1 MEAAARRMEDLEQKT
16 QELQNQKEAQSSS
29 HKAFFGRRE
38 ELSGR
43 MNELDKELFR
53 LDSQK
58 EKLDENSESLM
69 NHMWSEY
76 ELTYNAAI
84 PLRKEEYISLPA
96 LKKDCGTVKEEI
108 RALGNVNVNAIEDY
122 KEISERYTF
131 MNGQRNDLQ
140 EAEEALK
147 QVIKE
152 LDTGMKKQFM
162 EQFVDVTI
170 RYGVHPAAIDRWKKI
185 LGIILN
191 IALLLLIDGLLV
203 YTFINEGNRIYKG
216 TIIKILLIVTG
227 NILFLVLLFW
237 GEKICSAIKNTTF
250 LRIADVILLLAT
262 PGIVFMLVQMVTWV
276 SGYKNKA
283 VSTFKGLVKMSLLM
297 EQPYLTLNLIIYAIF
312 FIILIILFRKINI
325 ASSALCY
332 LFIILAM
339 VNYYVMEFRGEPFQL
354 LDIVGMGTAA
364 EVVGEYSFKIKLML
378 GIPLIY
384 ALVFGEFV
392 LKFQKLEL
400 GKKSRKNTAARFG
413 VLAVIVITLCFTIR
427 PILQKLDAVTLWQI
441 NRIYKEQ
448 GYISSLVKEI
458 KYFYIEQP
466 EGYSV
471 GKTVELAQE
480 IEDGENIVSE
490 TDKSESE
497 ESVDNT
503 AADTSETVT
512 PKNIILIMNESLTDF
527 ENVGE
532 IKSNVE
538 ILPYIRSLNKNVK
551 HGQLH
556 VPTFG
561 AGTAR
566 SEYEALTG
574 NSMSFLPSGS
584 VPYQLYVRDPEYG
597 LADILKSQGYYT
609 IAMHPNKAH
618 NWNRASVYPCMGFD
632 EFISLE
638 NWGEEHR
645 ELLRNYVSDKATFEK
660 IISLYEEKDA
670 DEKLFTFC
678 VTMQNHGGYT
688 VEDRAGFEPTVKLG
702 YDTEYPLAETYLS
715 LARESDSAFKEL
727 LEYFEKVD
735 EPTMIVMF
743 GDHWPKI
750 EEEFM
755 AKLLGGNR
763 QSLGLVESQQSYTTP
778 YVIWTNYPSETV
790 EEDFSANYLGSYM
803 LQLAGLEMP
812 GYNQF
817 LMNLKEQLPIIG
829 VGAVCDKD
837 GNWYANDALPDD
849 YKKLMTDYNILEYNN
864 QFEKK
869 DVIESLF
876 TLK

>member
-1 MEAAARRMEDLEQKT
+1 MENTKENTDL
-16 QELQNQKEAQSSS
+16 NM
-29 HKAFFGRRE
+29 GRAK
-38 ELSGR
+38 
-43 MNELDKELFR
+43 N
-53 LDSQK
+53 
-58 EKLDENSESLM
+58 
-69 NHMWSEY
+69 
-76 ELTYNAAI
+76 
-84 PLRKEEYISLPA
+84 
-96 LKKDCGTVKEEI
+96 
-108 RALGNVNVNAIEDY
+108 
-122 KEISERYTF
+122 
-131 MNGQRNDLQ
+131 
-140 EAEEALK
+140 
-147 QVIKE
+147 
-152 LDTGMKKQFM
+152 
-162 EQFVDVTI
+162 
-170 RYGVHPAAIDRWKKI
+170 DRWKKI

-250 LRIADVILLLAT
+250 LKIADVILLLAT

-458 KYFYIEQP
+458 RYFYIEQP

-471 GKTVELAQE
+471 GKTVELAQK
-480 IEDGENIVSE
+480 IEDGENIVSKA
-490 TDKSESE
+490 DKSEAE

-527 ENVGE
+527 EKFENFSASE
-532 IKSNVE
+532 E
-538 ILPYIRSLNKNVK
+538 ILPNIHSLQKNTK
-551 HGQLH
+551 KGYLY
-556 VPTFG
+556 VPVFG
-561 AGTAR
+561 GGT
-566 SEYEALTG
+566 SDTEYEVLTG
-574 NSMSFLPSGS
+574 NSKQFLPNGGIA
-584 VPYQLYVRDPEYG
+584 YQLYCGENEYG
-597 LADILKSQGYYT
+597 LANTMEQEGYAST
-609 IAMHPNKAH
+609 AMHPGKATA
-618 NWNRASVYPCMGFD
+618 WNRSGVYSWMNF
-632 EFISLE
+632 EQFINLK
-638 NWGEEHR
+638 NWGR
-645 ELLRNYVSDKATFEK
+645 RPKYYRYYASDSSAYRK
-660 IISLYEEKDA
+660 IRDLYRSKETENQ
-670 DEKLFTFC
+670 FIFC
-678 VTMQNHGGYT
+678 VTIQNHGGYSNSS
-688 VEDRAGFEPTVKLG
+688 G
-702 YDTEYPLAETYLS
+702 TENFTPDVTLSYENDYPDAETYLS
-715 LARESDSAFKEL
+715 LAKESDAAFIQL
-727 LEYFEKVD
+727 LSFFKYVD

-743 GDHWPKI
+743 GDHWP
-750 EEEFM
+750 
-755 AKLLGGNR
+755 
-763 QSLGLVESQQSYTTP
+763 SLDWGFFSELVGQDFGTLDLFQVQETYKTP
-778 YVIWTNYPSETV
+778 YIIWTNYPSESTQ
-790 EEDFSANYLGSYM
+790 ENMSTNYLGSYI
-803 LQLAGLEMP
+803 LEQAGLEMTV
-812 GYNQF
+812 YNKF
-817 LMNLKEQLPIIG
+817 LLQLKEKLPIIG
-829 VGAVCDKD
+829 IGAVCDSE
-837 GNWYANDALPDD
+837 GNWYSMDSLPEEYAELIEE
-849 YKKLMTDYNILEYNN
+849 YKVLQYNN
-864 QFEKK
+864 VVDRKHRVDSIFEL
-869 DVIESLF
+869 ES
-876 TLK
+876 

>member
-1 MEAAARRMEDLEQKT
+1 MKNTKENTDL
-16 QELQNQKEAQSSS
+16 NM
-29 HKAFFGRRE
+29 GRAK
-38 ELSGR
+38 
-43 MNELDKELFR
+43 N
-53 LDSQK
+53 
-58 EKLDENSESLM
+58 
-69 NHMWSEY
+69 
-76 ELTYNAAI
+76 
-84 PLRKEEYISLPA
+84 
-96 LKKDCGTVKEEI
+96 
-108 RALGNVNVNAIEDY
+108 
-122 KEISERYTF
+122 
-131 MNGQRNDLQ
+131 
-140 EAEEALK
+140 
-147 QVIKE
+147 
-152 LDTGMKKQFM
+152 
-162 EQFVDVTI
+162 
-170 RYGVHPAAIDRWKKI
+170 DRWKKI

-297 EQPYLTLNLIIYAIF
+297 EQPYLRLNLIIYAIF

-458 KYFYIEQP
+458 RYFYIEQPEGYSVGKTVELAQKIEDGENIVSKADKSEAAEVVGEYSFKIKLMLGIPLIYALVFGEFVLKFQKLELGKKSRKNTAARFGVLAVIVITLCFTIRPILQKLDAVTLWQINRIYKEQGYISSLVKEIRYFYIEQP

-527 ENVGE
+527 ESVGK

-638 NWGEEHR
+638 NWGDEHR